1 MGELNQL
8 IHQPI
13 RLRIMSALSVLDRG
27 ETVDFT
33 FLKKKLKLTDG
44 NLGMHL
50 MKLEEAQYIQVEK
63 TFVARRPK
71 TFICLTHTGREAFNE
86 HIRILKSI
94 LPDT

>member
-13 RLRIMSALSVLDRG
+13 RLRIMSALSVLDKG

-33 FLKKKLKLTDG
+33 FLKKTLKLTDG
-44 NLGMHL
+44 NLGTHL
-50 MKLEEAQYIQVEK
+50 LKLEEAEYIAVEK

-71 TFICLTHTGREAFNE
+71 TFICLTTTGRNAFEA
-86 HIRILKSI
+86 HIKVLKSI
-94 LPDT
+94 IPDQ